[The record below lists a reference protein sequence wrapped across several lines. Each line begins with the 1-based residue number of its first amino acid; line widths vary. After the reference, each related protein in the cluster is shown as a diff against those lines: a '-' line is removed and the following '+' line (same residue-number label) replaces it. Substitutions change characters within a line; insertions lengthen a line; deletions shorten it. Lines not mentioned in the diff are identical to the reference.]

1 MQPFTVVEGP
11 AAPLLRAD
19 IDTDVII
26 RVERMLAGG
35 RTGLGP
41 YAFEGLRQ
49 RPDGSEDPSFV
60 LNDPRFHGA
69 PILIAG
75 ANFGCGSSRE
85 AAVWA
90 LVDLG
95 LRCIIAESF
104 GDIFYGNCFQ
114 NGLLP
119 VCLPEA
125 DVLRLAAEAR
135 NGGLGR
141 VDLDSLTVAVGRET
155 YCFHLNP
162 RRRGTPARGRRS
174 LPRSAGRPASGQPC
188 PLRERAGD
196 PEADR
201 QVVLAGTLRTAGRD
215 VLECVYRGGPITE
228 DVAAADCRLSQG
240 LAFRSLRLLVEV
252 GLVRVLPSA
261 SSRRRAAVPEPWPRW
276 AGSAPPSMSRRCCQT
291 NGNLSPLGAGLPYP
305 AVS

>member
-49 RPDGSEDPSFV
+49 RPDGSEDSSFV

-162 RRRGTPARGRRS
+162 RRREALLQGLDELGLSLKRMPVVRS
-174 LPRSAGRPASGQPC
+174 WQAGDRAQRSWVWTLPRQ
-188 PLRERAGD
+188 
-196 PEADR
+196 
-201 QVVLAGTLRTAGRD
+201 
-215 VLECVYRGGPITE
+215 
-228 DVAAADCRLSQG
+228 
-240 LAFRSLRLLVEV
+240 
-252 GLVRVLPSA
+252 
-261 SSRRRAAVPEPWPRW
+261 
-276 AGSAPPSMSRRCCQT
+276 
-291 NGNLSPLGAGLPYP
+291 
-305 AVS
+305 